1 MHQLLSSK
9 QPEPQVTF
17 PVMLGHVTIIVQAS
31 ALNLQIY
38 HMIFHRLVQ

>member
-1 MHQLLSSK
+1 
-9 QPEPQVTF
+9 
-17 PVMLGHVTIIVQAS
+17 VMLGHVTIIVQAS